1 VAALLCIAAA
11 SCSGSGGG
19 EAGGPAAA
27 FVGGAAVD
35 EPRAALVARDIL
47 AAGGSAVDAAAAAYF
62 ALSVTMPASAS
73 LGGGGVC
80 LVFDA
85 RLGRIEAVDFM
96 ARPGAGTPAPMN
108 ARGFFVMQ
116 SRYGRLRW
124 EQIVAPAEGMA
135 RFGVPVSRALAR
147 DIANDAGSVS
157 RSPAL
162 ARLLRPNGVPLR
174 EADRLVQPELADTL
188 AIIRVRGAREFHDG
202 PEAASFVAAARAA
215 GATFTAAEFAAAAPR
230 FRTPLT
236 VTLQETRIVFAPPPA
251 SIGIFQAQLA
261 QMLAPR
267 LASVS
272 RDEQPHLLVE
282 AQKRAF
288 ADAQRW
294 NALDLDD
301 FAAVGEAISPPR
313 AAALMA
319 DYRAQQRAPT
329 PGIAI
334 AEDPGVATIVAAD
347 REGGAVS
354 CAVGAGG
361 MFGSGRM
368 ARGVILAAPS
378 EAGGRGVASLAPMMA
393 TRSYGGA
400 FSLSPRA
407 NTAQLVFAGAAGG
420 GPGAAAALV
429 ATGMMTLVERRAL
442 GEAIDLPR
450 LAVAGGDAVRA
461 EPGAVARYPGLAA
474 RGHALVETPAIGRI
488 NAIFCPGGL
497 IDDPTSCRVRS
508 DERGNGLAVGGV
520 R

>member
-1 VAALLCIAAA
+1 V
-11 SCSGSGGG
+11 
-19 EAGGPAAA
+19 A

-35 EPRAALVARDIL
+35 EPRAAVVARDIL

-62 ALSVTMPASAS
+62 ALSVTMPGTAS

-96 ARPGAGTPAPMN
+96 ARPGAGAPPPMN

-116 SRYGRLRW
+116 GRYGRLRW
-124 EQIVAPAEGMA
+124 EQIVAPAEGLA

-147 DIANDAGSVS
+147 DIADNAAMVA

-162 ARLLRPNGVPLR
+162 SRVLRPNGVPLK
-174 EADRLVQPELADTL
+174 ETDRLVQPELADTL
-188 AIIRVRGAREFHDG
+188 AIIRSRGAKEFHDG
-202 PEAASFVAAARAA
+202 PQSGSFVAAARAA
-215 GATFTAAEFAAAAPR
+215 GATLTAAEFAAAAPR
-230 FRTPLT
+230 FRSPLT
-236 VTLQETRIVFAPPPA
+236 VNLPEARIVFAPPPA
-251 SIGIFQAQLA
+251 GIGIFQAQLA

-267 LASVS
+267 WASVP

-288 ADAQRW
+288 ADARRW

-301 FAAVGEAISPPR
+301 FAAVGEAISPQR
-313 AAALMA
+313 AAGLMS
-319 DYRAQQRAPT
+319 DYRAQQRAPMPAIT
-329 PGIAI
+329 I

-361 MFGSGRM
+361 VFGSGRI
-368 ARGVILAAPS
+368 AQGVILAAPS
-378 EAGGRGVASLAPMMA
+378 EPGGRGAASLAPMMA
-393 TRSYGGA
+393 TRSYGGG

-407 NTAQLVFAGAAGG
+407 NTAQLVFVGAAAG

-429 ATGMMTLVERRAL
+429 AAGMTTLVERRPL
-442 GEAIDLPR
+442 GEAIDRPR
-450 LAVAGGDAVRA
+450 LAVAGGEAVRA
-461 EPGAVARYPGLAA
+461 EPDAASRYPGLAS
-474 RGHALVETPAIGRI
+474 RGHALVETPAIGRV
-488 NAIFCPGGL
+488 NAIACPGGL

-508 DERGNGLAVGGV
+508 DERGYGLAVGGV